1 MSRLYV
7 IASPIGNMEDITMRA
22 ARVLREDVDLVFCED
37 TRQTRKLLNHLG
49 LGLPAYSLHS
59 HSTEARINQAV
70 NALLDGKKIAY
81 LTDAG
86 TPGISDPGARLV
98 QEAAKNGIPVIPLP
112 GPSALTSLISACG
125 FPDKEVIFAG
135 FLSKKDGRRK
145 NELKRL
151 GEFDGLI
158 VVYESP
164 HRIGRLL
171 AAAADVFP
179 EEKAVI
185 GREMTKIHEE
195 FLRGTVKE
203 LAERSDTITAKG
215 EFTVAIWN
223 RNGGN
228 GDDPGD

>member
-112 GPSALTSLISACG
+112 GPSALTALISACG

-164 HRIGRLL
+164 HRIIKLL
-171 AAAADVFP
+171 AAIDEIFP
-179 EEKAVI
+179 GREIVI

-195 FLRGTVKE
+195 FIRGSASEILKNE
-203 LAERSDTITAKG
+203 ALITWKG
-215 EFTVAIWN
+215 EFSVVIRN
-223 RNGGN
+223 RK
-228 GDDPGD
+228 

>member
-164 HRIGRLL
+164 HRIIKLL
-171 AAAADVFP
+171 AAIDEIFP
-179 EEKAVI
+179 GREIVI

-195 FLRGTVKE
+195 FIRGSASEILKNE
-203 LAERSDTITAKG
+203 ALITWKG
-215 EFTVAIWN
+215 EFSVVIRN
-223 RNGGN
+223 RK
-228 GDDPGD
+228 

>member
-145 NELKRL
+145 SELKRL

-158 VVYESP
+158 VLYESP
-164 HRIGRLL
+164 HRIIKLL
-171 AAAADVFP
+171 AAIDEIFP
-179 EEKAVI
+179 GREIVI

-195 FLRGTVKE
+195 FIRGSASEILKNE
-203 LAERSDTITAKG
+203 ALITWKG
-215 EFTVAIWN
+215 EFSVVIRN
-223 RNGGN
+223 RK
-228 GDDPGD
+228 

>member
-98 QEAAKNGIPVIPLP
+98 QEAAKSGIPVIPLP
-112 GPSALTSLISACG
+112 GPSALTALISACG

-164 HRIGRLL
+164 HRIIKLL
-171 AAAADVFP
+171 AAIDEIFP
-179 EEKAVI
+179 GREIVI

-195 FLRGTVKE
+195 FIRGSASEILKNE
-203 LAERSDTITAKG
+203 ALITLKG
-215 EFTVAIWN
+215 EFSVVIRN
-223 RNGGN
+223 RK
-228 GDDPGD
+228 